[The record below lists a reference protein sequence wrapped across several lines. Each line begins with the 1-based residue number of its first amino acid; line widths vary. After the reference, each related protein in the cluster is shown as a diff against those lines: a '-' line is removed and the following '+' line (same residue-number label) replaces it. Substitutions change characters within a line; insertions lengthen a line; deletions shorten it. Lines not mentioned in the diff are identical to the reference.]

1 MIETIKKR
9 KKIII
14 DLFFNTFGFGIYMIA
29 QQIILLPIMAQ
40 VFPETEFSKIVLYVS
55 IYAIITNVL
64 GSELGI
70 VRQVKQDNI
79 SSSSNYNRI
88 LLQLLPL
95 VVIVSIIA
103 LVALKFSILEILLLT
118 VVIILGNLRLYSAAY
133 FRVNKD
139 FKNVVIQ
146 NVLYLIGIILGVSI
160 LYVSKLIWIPMLL
173 AEVLCLIFDLV
184 KTDLLKCNITKT
196 EENKNIWKTFKNFGF
211 ISFLVNMTTY
221 FDKIIIYPILGDN
234 AVSVYYST
242 SSMSKI
248 LALITNPLHGVI
260 LSWLKGNDEDFK
272 NKVTKTTLKVNIP
285 VIILTFIIGLPIT
298 YLAVR
303 ILYPQYLESA
313 LPLLLPVSIGMAF
326 NTVASIVKA
335 ILLKY
340 VDSKKLVTS
349 YIIYIIILVAAG
361 IGMSSFAGIIGFAYA
376 TAISKFALW
385 FMFMIILRNIN
396 KTEIRKEEISEK

>member
-1 MIETIKKR
+1 MIEAIKKR
-9 KKIII
+9 KKIIM

-79 SSSSNYNRI
+79 GSSSNYNRI

-95 VVIVSIIA
+95 IIIVSVIS
-103 LVALKFSILEILLLT
+103 LWALKFSILEILLLT
-118 VVIILGNLRLYSAAY
+118 VVIILGNIRLYSVAY

-146 NVLYLIGIILGVSI
+146 NILYLVGVVLGVAI
-160 LYVSKLIWIPMLL
+160 LYVAKFIWIPMLL
-173 AEVLCLIFDLV
+173 AEVLCLIFDLI
-184 KTDLLKCNITKT
+184 KTDLVKSNITKT
-196 EENKNIWKTFKNFGF
+196 VENKNIWKTFKNFGF

-340 VDSKKLVTS
+340 VDSKKLVNS
-349 YIIYIIILVAAG
+349 YVIYIIILITAG

-385 FMFMIILRNIN
+385 FMFLIILRNIN
-396 KTEIRKEEISEK
+396 KIGNRKEETNEQ

>member
-1 MIETIKKR
+1 MIEAIKKR
-9 KKIII
+9 KKIIK

-40 VFPETEFSKIVLYVS
+40 VFPEAEFSKITLYVS
-55 IYAIITNVL
+55 VYAIITNVL

-70 VRQVKQDNI
+70 VRQVKQEEAN
-79 SSSSNYNRI
+79 SSSDYNRI
-88 LLQLLPL
+88 MIQLLPL
-95 VVIVSIIA
+95 IIIISIISLIA
-103 LVALKFSILEILLLT
+103 FGFNPVEILLLT
-118 VVIILGNLRLYSAAY
+118 ITIILGNIRLYSAAY
-133 FRVNKD
+133 FRLNKD

-146 NVLYLIGIILGVSI
+146 NVIYLIGIVLGVAI
-160 LYVSKLIWIPMLL
+160 LYVAKFIWIPMLL

-184 KTDLLKCNITKT
+184 KTDLIKGKITKT

-242 SSMSKI
+242 SSMSKV

-272 NKVTKTTLKVNIP
+272 KKVTKTTLKVNIP
-285 VIILTFIIGLPIT
+285 VIILTFVIGLPIT

-326 NTVASIVKA
+326 NTVATIVKA

-349 YIIYIIILVAAG
+349 YIVYIIILVALG
-361 IGMSSFAGIIGFAYA
+361 IGMSSLWGIVGFAYA

-385 FMFMIILRNIN
+385 FMFMLILRKIN
-396 KTEIRKEEISEK
+396 KTEIRKEETSEE